1 MTRLFRKHV
10 PTTLLTMTF
19 RKYSKKKK
27 KTKKKINT
35 SKVYI
40 PTHTKRK
47 GGKNQ
52 IIEQTNLVKKSTSL
66 KS

>member
-27 KTKKKINT
+27 KQKNQHKQSIYSYPHKKK
-35 SKVYI
+35 
-40 PTHTKRK
+40 R
-47 GGKNQ
+47 GKKQ
-52 IIEQTNLVKKSTSL
+52 MIEQTNLAKKSTSL

>member
-27 KTKKKINT
+27 KTKKINT

-40 PTHTKRK
+40 PTHKKREEK
-47 GGKNQ
+47 WKKN
-52 IIEQTNLVKKSTSL
+52 T
-66 KS
+66 

>member
-27 KTKKKINT
+27 KTKKINT

-47 GGKNQ
+47 GGKN
-52 IIEQTNLVKKSTSL
+52 K
-66 KS
+66 

>member
-27 KTKKKINT
+27 KTKKINT

-40 PTHTKRK
+40 PTHKKREEK
-47 GGKNQ
+47 WKKTHNR
-52 IIEQTNLVKKSTSL
+52 TNKSCEKIHLS
-66 KS
+66 